1 MKLKLPSILSNP
13 KQGQQEDKGYLSAK
27 LYECS
32 TRFSLIGPSGC
43 GKSTIVGLVGLLTQ
57 TLSSERSDFYCRI
70 LERNSNIYG
79 DISNIRSGYFP
90 EKTEAFDSHAV
101 EAGFLLARK
110 SSIPFGGF
118 KKIQVP
124 VCDVAGETLQMNIRQ
139 YAKAVGPLGAA
150 AYSAVNSVNKYLKQS
165 EGVIAVA
172 DASRAVIGRGSEN
185 VQVKTEVDK
194 KLHRDPDVNLVRLL
208 NDIFDYR
215 DSIKK
220 PLKAIFIVITK
231 WDELKYHIEHRGINI
246 MDPDQ
251 NDLNLFMATFYPSVS
266 QAIKSYQ
273 VDHPQTKIRYF
284 PTFVE
289 VERDENNVPKTW
301 DGTHE
306 IIRAKESKEI
316 CDWRKPA
323 CSEQSYAN
331 LIDAIL
337 EFAT

>member
-1 MKLKLPSILSNP
+1 MRLPSILSSKP
-13 KQGQQEDKGYLSAK
+13 VQDQQPYLSSK
-27 LYECS
+27 LYECN

-43 GKSTIVGLVGLLTQ
+43 GKSTIVGLVGLTTQ
-57 TLSSERSDFYCRI
+57 TLSSARPDFYCRI

-90 EKTEAFDSHAV
+90 EKTEVFDSHAV
-101 EAGFLLARK
+101 EAGLLLARK
-110 SSIPFGGF
+110 SSMPFGGF

-150 AYSAVNSVNKYLKQS
+150 AYAAVNSVNKYLKQS
-165 EGVIAVA
+165 EGIIAVA
-172 DASRAVIGRGSEN
+172 DASRAVIGRGTEN
-185 VQVKTEVDK
+185 AQVKTESDK
-194 KLHRDPDVNLVRLL
+194 NLHRDPDVNLVRLL

-220 PLKAIFIVITK
+220 QLKAIFIVITK

-246 MDPDQ
+246 MDPNQ
-251 NDLNLFMATFYPSVS
+251 NDLTLFMDKFYPSVS

-289 VERDENNVPKTW
+289 VERGDNNVPKTW
-301 DGTHE
+301 DGKHE
-306 IIRAKESKEI
+306 IIRAKESEEI

-323 CSEQSYAN
+323 CSEQSYAD